1 MKLVNKESM
10 LLSFPTTERWIS
22 VFKEWFSFLFFPRVK
37 LTFALIKYW
46 DFCFGFMLH
55 HLFASLEWRRI
66 FLAFRLHSLPVAGTY
81 SVPLHSAEQIEAWWL
96 RCENVFRCATL
107 LAAAASWSAGSQTF
121 TNHPDHRI
129 AFSPSSSIFL
139 QLLKSLRG
147 GFSKPSKKLRGTVLL
162 PVKIN

>member
-1 MKLVNKESM
+1 MKLVNKEYM

-66 FLAFRLHSLPVAGTY
+66 FLAFRLHNLPVAGTY

-96 RCENVFRCATL
+96 RCENVFRCASVFRC
-107 LAAAASWSAGSQTF
+107 ANVFRW
-121 TNHPDHRI
+121 
-129 AFSPSSSIFL
+129 L
-139 QLLKSLRG
+139 QLHPGVLEARHLPTTQTTELP
-147 GFSKPSKKLRGTVLL
+147 FLL
-162 PVKIN
+162 PLQFFCSCWKA